1 MQMMETFGHFIIYE
15 EINSGGAAVIYRVK
29 NKTTGRQAALKV
41 LHQHLSRQPEY
52 RKRIQREV
60 KFISGVDH
68 PNLVKVYSSGEIEGK
83 IYIEMEYFKS
93 RTLHSLVQKKGRM
106 KIREFYS
113 ISTQIAEGLS
123 ALHKK
128 NILHRDLSFENIL
141 INDKDKV
148 KITDFGLI
156 KVLPENTQ
164 FSKITQLTA
173 AGNTFGTLHFMSPE
187 QLDGQEMGK
196 ESDIFS
202 FGVNLY
208 YMLTGKLPFEGK
220 TGAAIIS
227 SITRK
232 EPDSIIQLN
241 REVSFDLQSL
251 VFNLLSKNPNNRI
264 KGIHQISRMLSLLA
278 EKEKISVKFRPMII
292 RPWLIYG
299 SGLLLI
305 IISLLLSLTFG
316 RQTDD
321 RKKNIPAT
329 EKKKRPDSTVV
340 SIQTKKNVMTS
351 YPLDEYLNYN
361 FSAYK
366 INDMSVEGFAP
377 EDERLIKYEF
387 LRIITLIKGK
397 DIFFDDG
404 RSVGASENI
413 CEIKYTL
420 IKEKS
425 QLRLIEEWNSIL
437 VNEPYRKEVKLD
449 VKADENL
456 AVTARNL
463 FLGSSLLRTSLIL
476 FEREKN

>member
-1 MQMMETFGHFIIYE
+1 MQTMETFGHFIIYE

-113 ISTQIAEGLS
+113 ISMQIAEGLS

-128 NILHRDLSFENIL
+128 NIIHRDLSFENIL

-241 REVSFDLQSL
+241 REASFDLQSL

-305 IISLLLSLTFG
+305 TISILLSLTFG
-316 RQTDD
+316 KQQDS
-321 RKKNIPAT
+321 RKKDNLTAN
-329 EKKKRPDSTVV
+329 EKKKPDSTVV
-340 SIQTKKNVMTS
+340 SIRTQKNVTTS
-351 YPLDEYLNYN
+351 YPLEEYLNYN

-366 INDMSVEGFAP
+366 IKDLKVEGFSQA
-377 EDERLIKYEF
+377 DERLIKYEF

-404 RSVGASENI
+404 RSAGASENI
-413 CEIKYTL
+413 CEINYK
-420 IKEKS
+420 IIREKS

-437 VNEPYRKEVKLD
+437 VNDPYRKEVSLD
-449 VKADENL
+449 IKVDQNW
-456 AVTARNL
+456 AVTVRNL

-476 FEREKN
+476 FERGKN

>member
-1 MQMMETFGHFIIYE
+1 METFGHFIIYE

-41 LHQHLSRQPEY
+41 LHQHLSRQSEY
-52 RKRIQREV
+52 KKRIQREV

-68 PNLVKVYSSGEIEGK
+68 PNLVKVYSSGDIDGR

-93 RTLHSLVQKKGRM
+93 RTLHSLVQKKGQL
-106 KIREFYS
+106 KIHEFYS

-141 INDKDKV
+141 INDKNEV

-164 FSKITQLTA
+164 FSKMTQLTA
-173 AGNTFGTLHFMSPE
+173 AGSTFGTLHFMSPE
-187 QLDGQEMGK
+187 QLDGEEMGK

-208 YMLTGKLPFEGK
+208 YMLAGKLPFVGR

-278 EKEKISVKFRPMII
+278 EKEEISVKFRPMII
-292 RPWLIYG
+292 RPGLIYG
-299 SGLLLI
+299 SGLILI
-305 IISLLLSLTFG
+305 ILSVLLSLTFG

-321 RKKNIPAT
+321 RKKDNPAAD
-329 EKKKRPDSTVV
+329 KKKRPDTTVV
-340 SIQTKKNVMTS
+340 SIRTKKNVTTS
-351 YPLDEYLNYN
+351 YPLEEYLNYN

-366 INDMSVEGFAP
+366 IKDLNVEGFSQA
-377 EDERLIKYEF
+377 DERLIKYEF

-404 RSVGASENI
+404 RSFEASENI

-449 VKADENL
+449 VEADENL
-456 AVTARNL
+456 AITARNL
-463 FLGSSLLRTSLIL
+463 FLGSSLLRTSWIL